1 MNADFR
7 AKRSSKTRESYLNV
21 QAGHYLSLS
30 RTSAASSIRDR
41 DADSLWEAY
50 PDEPVPVDSQAY
62 RDAMQDINWNF
73 SIPSPRKVFT
83 MNRSSLMRSNASSIY
98 RDSQRFTEEPELP
111 KFDLPKYTSLSSVSS
126 GIDTKPLPQ
135 PHSIFTQ
142 KQKTFIAIIASLSSL
157 MPYFASNIFYP
168 VIDLVA
174 ADLNVSVNQVDLTI
188 TAYLL
193 VQGLAPSFI
202 GNLSDCYGRRPALML
217 AFSVFIAGCLGA
229 AYPGSY
235 TLLVVTRCLQS
246 AGSSGTV
253 AIASAMVTDIVT
265 SAQRGTYYSY
275 VQLGGMM
282 GFSLGPVSHQIF
294 NRNVADKNR

>member
-1 MNADFR
+1 MSADFI
-7 AKRSSKTRESYLNV
+7 AKRSSKTRESYFNV

-30 RTSAASSIRDR
+30 RTSAASSIRER

-73 SIPSPRKVFT
+73 NLPSPMKVFT
-83 MNRSSLMRSNASSIY
+83 MNRSSLLRSNASSVY
-98 RDSQRFTEEPELP
+98 RDSTQVTEKSATP
-111 KFDLPKYTSLSSVSS
+111 KVDLPKYPSSSSVSS
-126 GIDTKPLPQ
+126 GIDFKQLPP

-157 MPYFASNIFYP
+157 LPYFTSNIFYP

-174 ADLNVSVNQVDLTI
+174 ADLKVSVNQVNLTI

-193 VQGLAPSFI
+193 CQGLAPSFV

-217 AFSVFIAGCLGA
+217 AFSVFIAGSLGA
-229 AYPGSY
+229 AFPGSY
-235 TLLVVTRCLQS
+235 NMLVVTRCLQS

-282 GFSLGPVSHQIF
+282 GFSLGPVGSLDI
-294 NRNVADKNR
+294 DSKYC